1 MFYYI
6 YRVKYIMSEVLGVIF
21 TICFLI
27 TAMIVKI
34 NNKKIQINPIVLNLL
49 ACSLNLVIGGIYV
62 YIEYKNNPD
71 KFMVKSN
78 PFNFSNNPFE
88 NIYNNKLSWLIGL
101 TGTIM
106 FLLGVYCL
114 QNIPISLLIPIQAS
128 WLVFGLIFNHLILK
142 NTITLDNIISVILV
156 ITGIITCSWHHF
168 TGDSQK
174 GKVTNKNNK
183 NKNNTNKNN
192 TNKNLIFFVILS
204 IIFSILKA
212 LQVTLIK
219 KVSDYV
225 TPEQV
230 FLMDYGIIFP
240 LALIFFLIYIFAP
253 LKKWQPE
260 LPSQDTIIKW
270 FFYVAIIGFISIV
283 FRMNAIKMIP
293 EILYNNLG
301 SASIILSIIAGRLFF
316 NEPITLI
323 QIIGAI
329 IIIVG
334 ILYSRLIDW
343 VDNNHKYNTMIHHFA
358 I

>member
-1 MFYYI
+1 
-6 YRVKYIMSEVLGVIF
+6 MSEVLGVIF
-21 TICFLI
+21 TIVYLI
-27 TAMIVKI
+27 TAMIIKI

-49 ACSLNLVIGGIYV
+49 ASALNLVIGAIYV
-62 YIEYKNNPD
+62 YIEYKKNPD
-71 KFMVKSN
+71 KFIVKSN
-78 PFNFSNNPFE
+78 PLNFSNNPFD
-88 NIYNNKLSWLIGL
+88 NIYNNKWAWSIGL

-114 QNIPISLLIPIQAS
+114 QNIPISLLIPIQSS

-142 NTITLDNIISVILV
+142 NTITRDNIISVILV

-168 TGDSQK
+168 TGDSKK
-174 GKVTNKNNK
+174 GELTNNK
-183 NKNNTNKNN
+183 NKNNTNNY
-192 TNKNLIFFVILS
+192 LIFFVGLA

-212 LQVTLIK
+212 LQVTQIK
-219 KVSDYV
+219 KISEYV

-230 FLMDYGIIFP
+230 ILIDYGTVFP
-240 LALIFFLIYIFAP
+240 FALIFFVIYMFAP

-270 FFYVAIIGFISIV
+270 FFYVGIIGFISVV
-283 FRMNAIKMIP
+283 FNMNAVKMLP
-293 EILYNNLG
+293 EILYNNL
-301 SASIILSIIAGRLFF
+301 SSTSIILSIIAGKLFF

-329 IIIVG
+329 ILIVG
-334 ILYSRLIDW
+334 ILYSRLIEW

>member
-1 MFYYI
+1 
-6 YRVKYIMSEVLGVIF
+6 MSEVLGVIF
-21 TICFLI
+21 TICYLI
-27 TAMIVKI
+27 TIMIVNI

-49 ACSLNLVIGGIYV
+49 NCVSKLVIGAIYL
-62 YIEYKNNPD
+62 YMEYKNNPD
-71 KFMVKSN
+71 KFIIKSN

-88 NIYNNKLSWLIGL
+88 NIYNKWTWSIGL
-101 TGTIM
+101 TGSIM
-106 FLLGVYCL
+106 FLLGTYCL
-114 QNIPISLLIPIQAS
+114 QNIPISLLIPIQSS

-142 NTITLDNIISVILV
+142 TTITRDNIISVILV

-174 GKVTNKNNK
+174 RELTNKKNKNNK
-183 NKNNTNKNN
+183 NNTNNY
-192 TNKNLIFFVILS
+192 LIFFVILA

-212 LQVTLIK
+212 LQVTQIK
-219 KVSDYV
+219 KISEYV

-230 FLMDYGIIFP
+230 ILIDYGTVFP
-240 LALIFFLIYIFAP
+240 FALIFFAIYMFAP
-253 LKKWQPE
+253 FKKWQPE

-270 FFYVAIIGFISIV
+270 FFYVAIIGFISVV
-283 FRMNAIKMIP
+283 FNMNAVKMLP
-293 EILYNNLG
+293 EILYNNL
-301 SASIILSIIAGRLFF
+301 SSTSIILSIIAGKLFF

-329 IIIVG
+329 ILISG
-334 ILYSRLIDW
+334 ILYSRLIEW

>member
-1 MFYYI
+1 
-6 YRVKYIMSEVLGVIF
+6 MSEVLGVIF
-21 TICFLI
+21 TICYLI

-34 NNKKIQINPIVLNLL
+34 NNKKIEINPIVLNLIY
-49 ACSLNLVIGGIYV
+49 CSLNLVIGAIYV

-71 KFMVKSN
+71 KFIIKSN
-78 PFNFSNNPFE
+78 PLNFSNNPFE
-88 NIYNNKLSWLIGL
+88 NIYNNKLAWSIGL

-106 FLLGVYCL
+106 FLIGIYCL
-114 QNIPISLLIPIQAS
+114 QNIPISLLIPIQSS

-168 TGDSQK
+168 TRDSQK
-174 GKVTNKNNK
+174 RELTN
-183 NKNNTNKNN
+183 NKNN
-192 TNKNLIFFVILS
+192 TNKNLIFFVILA

-230 FLMDYGIIFP
+230 FLMDYGTIFP
-240 LALIFFLIYIFAP
+240 IALIFFLIYIFAP

-270 FFYVAIIGFISIV
+270 FFNVAIIGFISV
-283 FRMNAIKMIP
+283 FFRMNAIKMIP
-293 EILYNNLG
+293 EVLYNNLA
-301 SASIILSIIAGRLFF
+301 STSIILSIIAGKLFF

-334 ILYSRLIDW
+334 ILYSKLIEW
-343 VDNNHKYNTMIHHFA
+343 VDNNHKYNTMINHFA

>member
-1 MFYYI
+1 
-6 YRVKYIMSEVLGVIF
+6 MSQVLGVIF
-21 TICFLI
+21 IICYLI

-34 NNKKIQINPIVLNLL
+34 NNKKIQINPIVLNLINCL
-49 ACSLNLVIGGIYV
+49 FILVISAINI

-71 KFMVKSN
+71 KFIIKSN
-78 PFNFSNNPFE
+78 PLNFSNNPFE
-88 NIYNNKLSWLIGL
+88 NIYNNKWSWSIGL

-114 QNIPISLLIPIQAS
+114 QNIPISLLIPIQSS

-142 NTITLDNIISVILV
+142 NSITRDNIISVILV

-168 TGDSQK
+168 TGDSKK
-174 GKVTNKNNK
+174 GELTNNKNNK
-183 NKNNTNKNN
+183 NNKNN
-192 TNKNLIFFVILS
+192 TNNYLIFFVGLA
-204 IIFSILKA
+204 IIFSIFKA

-219 KVSDYV
+219 KVSEYV
-225 TPEQV
+225 TPEQL
-230 FLMDYGIIFP
+230 FLMDYGTVFP
-240 LALIFFLIYIFAP
+240 LALIFFAIYMFSP
-253 LKKWQPE
+253 FKKWQPE

-270 FFYVAIIGFISIV
+270 FFYVAIIGFISTV

-293 EILYNNLG
+293 EILYNNL
-301 SASIILSIIAGRLFF
+301 SSTSIILSIIAGKLFF

-334 ILYSRLIDW
+334 ILYSRLIEW

>member
-1 MFYYI
+1 
-6 YRVKYIMSEVLGVIF
+6 MSEVLGVIF

-27 TAMIVKI
+27 SSMTFKI
-34 NNKKIQINPIVLNLL
+34 NSKKIQINPIVSNVLVSLL
-49 ACSLNLVIGGIYV
+49 ILVIGAIYV

-71 KFMVKSN
+71 KFIVKSN
-78 PFNFSNNPFE
+78 PLNFSNNPFE
-88 NIYNNKLSWLIGL
+88 NIYNNKWAWSIGL
-101 TGTIM
+101 TGTII
-106 FLLGVYCL
+106 FLLSVYCV
-114 QNIPISLLIPIQAS
+114 QNIPISLLIPIQSS

-174 GKVTNKNNK
+174 GELTNK
-183 NKNNTNKNN
+183 KNNTNKNN
-192 TNKNLIFFVILS
+192 TNKNLIFFVILA
-204 IIFSILKA
+204 IIFSIMKA
-212 LQVTLIK
+212 LQVTLMKNI
-219 KVSDYV
+219 SDYV

-230 FLMDYGIIFP
+230 FLMDYGTTVPF
-240 LALIFFLIYIFAP
+240 ALIFFAIYMFAP
-253 LKKWQPE
+253 FKKWQPE

-270 FFYVAIIGFISIV
+270 FFYVGIIALITIF
-283 FRMNAIKMIP
+283 FRTNAIKMLP
-293 EILYNNLG
+293 EILYNNL
-301 SASIILSIIAGRLFF
+301 SSTTIILSIIAGKLFF

-334 ILYSRLIDW
+334 ILYSRLIEW
-343 VDNNHKYNTMIHHFA
+343 VDNNYKYNTIIHHFA

>member
-1 MFYYI
+1 
-6 YRVKYIMSEVLGVIF
+6 MSEVLGVIF
-21 TICFLI
+21 TIGYLI

-34 NNKKIQINPIVLNLL
+34 NSKKIQINPIVLNLL
-49 ACSLNLVIGGIYV
+49 AGSLILSIYGT
-62 YIEYKNNPD
+62 YIYIDYKNNPA
-71 KFMVKSN
+71 KFILKSN
-78 PFNFSNNPFE
+78 PLKLSNNPFE
-88 NIYNNKLSWLIGL
+88 NIYNNKWAWSIGL

-114 QNIPISLLIPIQAS
+114 QNIPISLLIPIQSS

-142 NTITLDNIISVILV
+142 NTITRDNIISVILV
-156 ITGIITCSWHHF
+156 LSGIIICSWHHF

-174 GKVTNKNNK
+174 GEVTNKK
-183 NKNNTNKNN
+183 NKNNTNNY
-192 TNKNLIFFVILS
+192 LIFFVGLA
-204 IIFSILKA
+204 IIFSIFKA

-225 TPEQV
+225 VPEQV
-230 FLMDYGIIFP
+230 ILMDYGTVFP
-240 LALIFFLIYIFAP
+240 FALIFFAIYMFAP
-253 LKKWQPE
+253 LKKWRPE

-270 FFYVAIIGFISIV
+270 FFYVAIIGVISIV

-293 EILYNNLG
+293 EILYNNL
-301 SASIILSIIAGRLFF
+301 SSTSIILSIIAGKLFF

-329 IIIVG
+329 ILIVG
-334 ILYSRLIDW
+334 ILYSRLIEW

>member
-1 MFYYI
+1 
-6 YRVKYIMSEVLGVIF
+6 MSEVLGVIF

-27 TAMIVKI
+27 TSMIVKI

-49 ACSLNLVIGGIYV
+49 AGSLNLVIGAIYV

-71 KFMVKSN
+71 KFIIKSN
-78 PFNFSNNPFE
+78 PLNFSNNPFE
-88 NIYNNKLSWLIGL
+88 NIYNNKLAWSIGL

-114 QNIPISLLIPIQAS
+114 QNIPISLLIPIQSS

-142 NTITLDNIISVILV
+142 NTITRDNIISVILV

-168 TGDSQK
+168 TGDSKK
-174 GKVTNKNNK
+174 GELTNNK
-183 NKNNTNKNN
+183 NTNNKNT
-192 TNKNLIFFVILS
+192 TNNNLIFFVGLA

-212 LQVTLIK
+212 LQVTQIK
-219 KVSDYV
+219 KISEYV

-230 FLMDYGIIFP
+230 FLMDYGTIFP
-240 LALIFFLIYIFAP
+240 IALIFFLIYIFAP

-270 FFYVAIIGFISIV
+270 FFYVAIIGVISIV

-293 EILYNNLG
+293 EILYNNL
-301 SASIILSIIAGRLFF
+301 SSTSIILSIIAGKLFF

-334 ILYSRLIDW
+334 ILYSRLIEW
-343 VDNNHKYNTMIHHFA
+343 VDNNHRYNTMIDHFA